1 MTLTT
6 PHQRDAAA
14 PPARHRRID
23 SRPRIRRNWW
33 GFGFLVVLTAVAL
46 IPIAIV
52 VISSVMPGFGRG
64 GPPGPVTLNGFV
76 FLFQFGP
83 VLTWIANSVMVTGAT
98 VIVAV
103 LIGAPAGYALSR
115 ARGKLIS
122 GYAVSIFLLQC
133 MPVIMAIVPLF
144 ILFAG
149 AGLVDNLVGVTIIYV
164 GVSIAGA
171 IWMMAAYI
179 DSIPISLEE
188 AAWLDGC
195 SVLGGFFRVVLRN
208 SLPGVLSTAIFAF
221 LLTWNDYLIVVV
233 FIRSQQNYTLPLAL
247 ESAGHSPALAVVM
260 MVPPVLI
267 FACLNRYFSLGGIG
281 GALADR

>member
-1 MTLTT
+1 
-6 PHQRDAAA
+6 
-14 PPARHRRID
+14 
-23 SRPRIRRNWW
+23 
-33 GFGFLVVLTAVAL
+33 VVLTAVTL

-52 VISSVMPGFGRG
+52 VASSVGFGNNFAG
-64 GPPGPVTLNGFV
+64 TFTLNGFV
-76 FLFQFGP
+76 FLFRFGP
-83 VLTWIANSVMVTGAT
+83 VLTWITNSVAVTGAT

-115 ARGKLIS
+115 GRNKLVS
-122 GYAVSIFLLQC
+122 GYAVTVFLLQC
-133 MPVIMAIVPLF
+133 MPVIMAIFPLF
-144 ILFAG
+144 ILFARV
-149 AGLVDNLVGVTIIYV
+149 GLVDNLVGITIIYI
-164 GVSIAGA
+164 GVSLAAA

-208 SLPGVLSTAIFAF
+208 CLPGVLSTAIFAF

-233 FIRSQQNYTLPLAL
+233 FIRSDQNFTLPLAL
-247 ESAGHSPALAVVM
+247 ESAGHSPALAVIM
-260 MVPPVLI
+260 MLPPVLI
-267 FACLNRYFSLGGIG
+267 FACLNRYFSLGGIS